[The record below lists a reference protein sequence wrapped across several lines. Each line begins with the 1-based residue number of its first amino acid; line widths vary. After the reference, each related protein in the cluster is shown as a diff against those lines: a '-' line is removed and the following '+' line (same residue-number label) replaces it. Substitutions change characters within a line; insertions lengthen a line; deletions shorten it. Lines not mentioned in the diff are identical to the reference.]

1 MMGHRTVQGRRRVL
15 AGLIALFAVTASTV
29 AWGNKLAGSEKRT
42 ALVIG
47 NSAYKISPL
56 KNPVNDAHAVAGTLR
71 GLGFDVLLREN
82 TTFKDLLEAMR
93 LFSLRSQDADVRLVF
108 YAGHGIQ
115 VKGRNYLLPIDT
127 VLQSEEE
134 AASKA
139 ADVNQLLD
147 RMSQAKEGMNVVI
160 LDACRN
166 NPFAGND
173 VVLPDGRRMRYR
185 SLQPGGLAKVDP
197 PLGTLIAFS
206 TAPGGV
212 ALDNPNAKNSLY
224 TQHLIANMQVAGLPI
239 EQLFK
244 RVRAG
249 VAQES
254 GRMQVPWESSS
265 IMNDFCFKS
274 VNGGSCVTSGSAV
287 DSPGAKIN
295 R

>member
-1 MMGHRTVQGRRRVL
+1 MWQRTAQRRQIFR
-15 AGLIALFAVTASTV
+15 AGLIGLLACAATTL
-29 AWGNKLAGSEKRT
+29 AWGNKLAGPEKRT

-47 NSAYKISPL
+47 NSAYKLSPL
-56 KNPVNDAHAVAGTLR
+56 KNPVNDAQAVAATLK

-93 LFSLRSQDADVRLVF
+93 LFSLRSQDAEVRLVF

-139 ADVNQLLD
+139 ADVNQLLE

-185 SLQPGGLAKVDP
+185 SLLPGGLAKVDP

-212 ALDNPNAKNSLY
+212 ALDNPNAKNSVY
-224 TQHLIANMQVAGLPI
+224 TQHLIANMQIAGLPI
-239 EQLFK
+239 EQVFK

-249 VAQES
+249 VAQET

-265 IMNDFCFKS
+265 IMNDFCFKTA
-274 VNGGSCVTSGSAV
+274 NGGSCVMGASGV
-287 DSPGAKIN
+287 DLHGVKIG

>member
-1 MMGHRTVQGRRRVL
+1 MDQLSVQRL
-15 AGLIALFAVTASTV
+15 ILKGLIGLLACGATTV
-29 AWGNKLAGSEKRT
+29 AWGNRMAAPEKRT

-47 NSAYKISPL
+47 NSAYKLSPL
-56 KNPVNDAHAVAGTLR
+56 KNPVNDAQAVAGTLK

-82 TTFKDLLEAMR
+82 TTFKDLLEVMR

-115 VKGRNYLLPIDT
+115 VKGRNYLLPVDT

-134 AASKA
+134 AVSKA
-139 ADVNQLLD
+139 ADVTQLLD
-147 RMSQAKEGMNVVI
+147 RLSQAKEGMNVVI

-173 VVLPDGRRMRYR
+173 VVLPDGRRMRFR
-185 SLQPGGLAKVDP
+185 GLRPGGLAKVDP

-206 TAPGGV
+206 TAPNGV
-212 ALDNPNAKNSLY
+212 ALDNPTGKNSLY
-224 TQHLIANMQVAGLPI
+224 TLHLIANMQVPGLPI
-239 EQLFK
+239 EQVFK

-265 IMNDFCFKS
+265 IMNDFCFKAT
-274 VNGGSCVTSGSAV
+274 NGGTCMMSVSGV
-287 DSPGAKIN
+287 DGHGARIN

>member
-1 MMGHRTVQGRRRVL
+1 MWERTIQYRRLVL
-15 AGLIALFAVTASTV
+15 AGFIGLLACAATTL
-29 AWGNKLAGSEKRT
+29 AWGNRLPGSEKRT

-47 NSAYKISPL
+47 NSAYKFSPL
-56 KNPVNDAHAVAGTLR
+56 KNPVNDAQAVANTLK
-71 GLGFDVLLREN
+71 GLGFEVLLREN
-82 TTFKDLLEAMR
+82 TTFKDLLEVMR

-139 ADVNQLLD
+139 ADVTQLLD
-147 RMSQAKEGMNVVI
+147 RLSQAKEGMNVVI

-173 VVLPDGRRMRYR
+173 VILPDGRRMRFR
-185 SLQPGGLAKVDP
+185 GLQPGGLAKVDP

-206 TAPGGV
+206 TAPNGV
-212 ALDNPNAKNSLY
+212 ALDNPTGRNSLY
-224 TQHLIANMQVAGLPI
+224 TQHLIANMQVPGLPI
-239 EQLFK
+239 EQVFK

-254 GRMQVPWESSS
+254 GRMQVP
-265 IMNDFCFKS
+265 
-274 VNGGSCVTSGSAV
+274 
-287 DSPGAKIN
+287 
-295 R
+295 

>member
-1 MMGHRTVQGRRRVL
+1 MVL
-15 AGLIALFAVTASTV
+15 GSLIGLLACAVTTL
-29 AWGNKLAGSEKRT
+29 AWGNKLAGPEKRT

-47 NSAYKISPL
+47 NSAYKLSPL
-56 KNPVNDAHAVAGTLR
+56 KNPVNDAQAVAAALK

-93 LFSLRSQDADVRLVF
+93 LFSLRSQDAEVRLVF

-139 ADVNQLLD
+139 ADVNQLLE
-147 RMSQAKEGMNVVI
+147 RMSQAKDGINVVI

-185 SLQPGGLAKVDP
+185 SLQPGGLAKVSP

-212 ALDNPNAKNSLY
+212 ALDNPNAKNSVY
-224 TQHLIANMQVAGLPI
+224 TQHLIANMQIEGLPI
-239 EQLFK
+239 EQVFK
-244 RVRAG
+244 RVRSG
-249 VAQES
+249 VAQET
-254 GRMQVPWESSS
+254 GRMQVPWEASS
-265 IMNDFCFKS
+265 IENDFCFKTAHGGPCV
-274 VNGGSCVTSGSAV
+274 VNTSGV
-287 DSPGAKIN
+287 NMHGVKIG